1 MQIPLYIKKCKLD
14 FGRCLQST
22 FFGKF
27 LHHGKI
33 KESLMQSVKMVF
45 WGKNVHNSPYF
56 MGKKS
61 EITIFRQH

>member
-1 MQIPLYIKKCKLD
+1 MLAINI
-14 FGRCLQST
+14 FWEI
-22 FFGKF
+22 F

-33 KESLMQSVKMVF
+33 KESLMQSVKMIF